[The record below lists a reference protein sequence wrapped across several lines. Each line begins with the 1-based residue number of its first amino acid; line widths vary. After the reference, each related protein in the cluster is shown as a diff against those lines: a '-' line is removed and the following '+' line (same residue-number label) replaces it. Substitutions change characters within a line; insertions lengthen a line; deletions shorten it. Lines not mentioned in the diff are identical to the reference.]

1 MKLSNDYYTHTKGI
15 YKQILNFSSGWLN
28 VFWISRHKRTQ
39 TTTKKHNCKKPLTI
53 QNVNTRSNFPKT
65 KSASKDQI
73 RILAHEKNK
82 KQGITSSKNKKDNII
97 SLDNNKKQK
106 ILFQKNPQKPS
117 KQICRKKH
125 RFFRLPMS
133 ST

>member
-39 TTTKKHNCKKPLTI
+39 TTTKKTQLQKTINDPKCKYPIKFSKNKI
-53 QNVNTRSNFPKT
+53 SVQGSN
-65 KSASKDQI
+65 KDFSSW
-73 RILAHEKNK
+73 KNK

-106 ILFQKNPQKPS
+106 ILFQKTHKN
-117 KQICRKKH
+117 
-125 RFFRLPMS
+125 LANNL
-133 ST
+133 

>member
-1 MKLSNDYYTHTKGI
+1 MITTPTPKASTNKF
-15 YKQILNFSSGWLN
+15 QILVVDDWTFFESPATNVHKQQQKNTIAKTINDPKCKYPIKFSKNKISVQGSNKDFSSW
-28 VFWISRHKRTQ
+28 
-39 TTTKKHNCKKPLTI
+39 
-53 QNVNTRSNFPKT
+53 
-65 KSASKDQI
+65 
-73 RILAHEKNK
+73 KNK

>member
-1 MKLSNDYYTHTKGI
+1 MIERFLNLPPQTYT
-15 YKQILNFSSGWLN
+15 NN
-28 VFWISRHKRTQ
+28 N
-39 TTTKKHNCKKPLTI
+39 KKHNCKKPLTI

-106 ILFQKNPQKPS
+106 ILFQKKTHKNLANKS
-117 KQICRKKH
+117 VEKNTVFSDSRCRQLNYYSIDDALL
-125 RFFRLPMS
+125 FVCAL
-133 ST
+133 

>member
-1 MKLSNDYYTHTKGI
+1 MI
-15 YKQILNFSSGWLN
+15 ERFLNLPPQ
-28 VFWISRHKRTQ
+28 RTQ
-39 TTTKKHNCKKPLTI
+39 TTKKKHNCKKPLTI

-97 SLDNNKKQK
+97 SLDNNKKT
-106 ILFQKNPQKPS
+106 KNPFS
-117 KQICRKKH
+117 KKTHKNLANKSVEKNTV
-125 RFFRLPMS
+125 F
-133 ST
+133 